1 MQVPS
6 ISFLDDDCTFF
17 NFQIRVSDVSSS
29 HNGLKF
35 NNRPFI
41 QLQHAHERMDSKFDN
56 RSFYECS
63 DLHHLQDLFECFP
76 DFVSFPILLNNQSLF
91 VLYDRPAL
99 QKYTFNNGLAGFFFL
114 EFLHL

>member
-35 NNRPFI
+35 NNRLFI
-41 QLQHAHERMDSKFDN
+41 QL
-56 RSFYECS
+56 
-63 DLHHLQDLFECFP
+63 
-76 DFVSFPILLNNQSLF
+76 
-91 VLYDRPAL
+91 
-99 QKYTFNNGLAGFFFL
+99 
-114 EFLHL
+114 